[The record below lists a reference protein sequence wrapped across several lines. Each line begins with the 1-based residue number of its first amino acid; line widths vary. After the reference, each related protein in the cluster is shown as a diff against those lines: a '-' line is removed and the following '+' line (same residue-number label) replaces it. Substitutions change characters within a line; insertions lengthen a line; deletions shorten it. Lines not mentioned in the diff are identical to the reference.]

1 MNAMQVAE
9 LWAGKAEPIL
19 PSVSL
24 ERTLAFWTGL
34 GFSSGVWE
42 DDEGYAWVFAG
53 SDSSTGIH
61 IDYNL
66 AEDHNPFTFMGM
78 AYLTVTDVDAIYEAV
93 AASGVASEALD
104 DEGLFRR
111 SMQELREQWELG
123 ESLAR
128 YTRPINQ
135 SWGKRELALFDPDNN
150 LIRIGSAI

>member
-1 MNAMQVAE
+1 MNAATIAE

-24 ERTLAFWTGL
+24 ARTLAFWTGL
-34 GFSSGVWE
+34 GFSSGLE
-42 DDEGYAWVFAG
+42 DDEGYAWVFVG
-53 SDSSTGIH
+53 NDSTTGIH
-61 IDYNL
+61 IDYIL
-66 AEDHNPFTFMGM
+66 AEDHDPFTFMGM
-78 AYLTVTDVDAIYEAV
+78 AYLTVPNVDAVYEAV
-93 AASGVASEALD
+93 AASGAATEALD
-104 DEGLFRR
+104 EEGLFRR